1 MVPSVPGRWIAT
13 VPRVPDDENFA
24 VRVDCT
30 VGGAAVATVRLQPPP
45 VLPTSLA
52 LRVSPAEVSAAMP
65 RAAIRATLLGPGG
78 DPTPS
83 AGVTL
88 TAELGS
94 IVEFETLPAGA
105 RGIYVGDAAVA
116 AGGDALVAEWSR
128 PLGEGAP
135 AAIELGG
142 ERRPDMDHVR
152 LAARVLDER
161 GRPLAAERLTLR
173 IGEHLVEV
181 ETDERGWATAAL
193 PAEGNVVV
201 AEAAAASVVRRM
213 ALPGNARIGR
223 TEQDA
228 DLQARVRLPIRSG
241 SIRKVFLGTDPGT
254 LVLTGTERARVIVR
268 LEDKEGN
275 PVADSSVTLKASEGV
290 VTRPRRR
297 PDGTYEAL
305 WAPPPGM
312 RYGRVRITAESG
324 DGAFATTSTD
334 LDVVPREARRAPG
347 LGVGWIGGSR
357 GLASPFVR
365 VSGDIRLPVA
375 GEQVFGRA
383 WVGTYGT
390 TATSEDIT
398 GLAFAVDLDLVPV
411 GLGLSTRQERGRL
424 AGWAGASLVIA
435 PYRIETRI
443 QDSVAARGL
452 GWAKPGF
459 EFATGGAW
467 RLRGGELTLDAGLLL
482 LSVDS
487 NGTGW
492 RGPVGGAIGTVGY
505 RLLF

>member
-1 MVPSVPGRWIAT
+1 M
-13 VPRVPDDENFA
+13 
-24 VRVDCT
+24 
-30 VGGAAVATVRLQPPP
+30 
-45 VLPTSLA
+45 
-52 LRVSPAEVSAAMP
+52 
-65 RAAIRATLLGPGG
+65 
-78 DPTPS
+78 
-83 AGVTL
+83 
-88 TAELGS
+88 
-94 IVEFETLPAGA
+94 
-105 RGIYVGDAAVA
+105 
-116 AGGDALVAEWSR
+116 
-128 PLGEGAP
+128 
-135 AAIELGG
+135 
-142 ERRPDMDHVR
+142 
-152 LAARVLDER
+152 LDER

-193 PAEGNVVV
+193 LPTATWW
-201 AEAAAASVVRRM
+201 SPRRRSIRGPCM

-223 TEQDA
+223 TERT
-228 DLQARVRLPIRSG
+228 LISRRVRLPIRSG

-424 AGWAGASLVIA
+424 AGWAGASAGHA

-452 GWAKPGF
+452 GWANRVSSSRP
-459 EFATGGAW
+459 AV
-467 RLRGGELTLDAGLLL
+467 RGGCEAA
-482 LSVDS
+482 
-487 NGTGW
+487 N
-492 RGPVGGAIGTVGY
+492 
-505 RLLF
+505 